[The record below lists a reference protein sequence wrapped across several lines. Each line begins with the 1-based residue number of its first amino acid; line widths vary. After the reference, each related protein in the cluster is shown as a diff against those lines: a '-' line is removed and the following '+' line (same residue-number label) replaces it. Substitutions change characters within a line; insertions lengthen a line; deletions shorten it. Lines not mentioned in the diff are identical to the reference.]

1 MANDADQEAKL
12 SYQVDE
18 NPPLRLT
25 VGIGFQFALLSL
37 SAVMLIPAVAFRAGG
52 MEESTTV
59 WAVFATM
66 IICGAVMVLH
76 ARPIGRFG
84 SGYVTALCPPTAAIA
99 VTADALAFGGLT
111 LLAALTFTAAVV
123 QFAFALRI
131 SLLRRLLTPTVSGTA
146 LMLIPVTVF
155 PVIFGMFD
163 DLPASHSN
171 AVAPVCAGVAIL
183 VIGGIN
189 LKGGANLRSWAPLL
203 AIFTGSCV
211 ALYFDAYDTQ
221 RIVNAAWVGIP
232 TGWPTNF
239 NAGTPAIDFESFLA
253 LAPAFVLLFLICS
266 IRAMSSSLA
275 IQSVSWR
282 NQRTM
287 DFRPVQGTLAA
298 DAASNV
304 AAGLVGTMP
313 NCANSG
319 SVARIQLTGVAS
331 RTVGVFY
338 GIGIVLL
345 AFCPKVVALIL
356 AVPAPVYAGYVT
368 VMLATTFTVGLK
380 MAVSERVDQRQGMII
395 GLAFWIGAGCQY
407 GFIFP
412 EFVASFAGGM
422 FNNALTTGGLI
433 AILLSAVL
441 VATSS
446 RRDRFESS
454 LSISS
459 LSVMRE
465 FVSDLTS
472 RHEWSTKLSERIDAI
487 IEESIHTLLRN
498 DQEATVSDRR
508 LLLVVHRESNAVE
521 LEFIAA
527 GGHENI
533 EDRLAVLGETATE
546 ESIERDVS
554 LRLLRHLADDVRHRQ
569 YYDVDILTVRVDG
582 TS

>member
-1 MANDADQEAKL
+1 MADETDQGTNL
-12 SYQVDE
+12 TYQVDE
-18 NPPLRLT
+18 PPPLRLT

-37 SAVMLIPAVAFRAGG
+37 SAVMLIPAVAFRAAG
-52 MEESTTV
+52 MDESTTV

-66 IICGAVMVLH
+66 VICGAIMVLH
-76 ARPIGRFG
+76 ARPLGRFG

-99 VTADALAFGGLT
+99 VTADALALGGLG
-111 LLAALTFTAAVV
+111 LLAVLTLTAAAV

-163 DLPASHSN
+163 DLPASYSN
-171 AVAPVCAGVAIL
+171 TVAPICAGAAIL

-189 LKGGANLRSWAPLL
+189 LKGGASLRSWAPLL
-203 AIFTGSCV
+203 AIFVGSCV
-211 ALYFDAYDTQ
+211 ALYFDAYDAQ
-221 RIVNAAWVGIP
+221 RIADAAWIGMP
-232 TGWPTNF
+232 TGWPTHYT
-239 NAGTPAIDFESFLA
+239 AGTSVIEFESFLA
-253 LAPAFVLLFLICS
+253 LAPAFILLFLICS

-282 NQRTM
+282 SQRTM

-319 SVARIQLTGVAS
+319 SVARIQLTGVAA
-331 RTVGVFY
+331 RNVGVFY
-338 GIGIVLL
+338 GIAIILF

-380 MAVSERVDQRQGMII
+380 MAVSDRVDQRQGMII

-407 GFIFP
+407 GLIFP
-412 EFVASFAGGM
+412 EFVSTFAGGM
-422 FNNALTTGGLI
+422 LNNALTTGSLI
-433 AILLSAVL
+433 AILLMAVL
-441 VATSS
+441 VTTSP

-459 LSVMRE
+459 LPALRG
-465 FVSDLTS
+465 FVADLTS
-472 RHEWSTKLSERIDAI
+472 RHEWSAKLSERIDAV
-487 IEESIHTLLRN
+487 IEESIHTLLRD
-498 DQEATVSDRR
+498 DQEAVASDRR
-508 LLLVVHRESNAVE
+508 LLLVVQRESKAVE

-527 GGHENI
+527 GGQENI
-533 EDRLAVLGETATE
+533 EDRLTVLGETATE

-554 LRLLRHLADDVRHRQ
+554 LRLLRHLSDDVRHRQ

-582 TS
+582 TR